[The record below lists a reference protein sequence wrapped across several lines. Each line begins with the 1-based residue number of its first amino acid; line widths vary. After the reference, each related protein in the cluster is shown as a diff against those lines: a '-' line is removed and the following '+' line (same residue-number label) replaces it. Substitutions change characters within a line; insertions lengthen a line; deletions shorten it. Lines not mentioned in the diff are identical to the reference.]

1 MQNNEFM
8 NKQMDRQIKNAL
20 YMQADTYTPPTD
32 LKQRID
38 EQIARQKKEVVFMR
52 KMSVKKVAVAAAAM
66 CVLTGTVCMAGGK
79 ISGYIGGNR
88 VGARTEAYSN
98 LGKLE
103 QELDLTSY
111 APESFD
117 NGYAF
122 AYADISD
129 FDAVDEDQVTVK
141 TESELDVTYED
152 NSGNNVFYTVK
163 KGATTFSDEELAHAQ
178 AIVQDGVTYYY
189 IADNYLFLPPDGEP
203 TEEDLAAEKA
213 GTLMISYG
221 SSEREEKEYDS
232 LWWNVDGQSY
242 SLSGFDV
249 HMDAQELMH
258 MAEQTR

>member
-20 YMQADTYTPPTD
+20 YMKADTYTPPTD

-38 EQIARQKKEVVFMR
+38 GQIARQKKEVVFMR

-79 ISGYIGGNR
+79 INGYIGGDR
-88 VGARTEAYSN
+88 LGVRTEAYSD
-98 LGKLE
+98 LGNLE
-103 QELDLTSY
+103 QKLDLTSH

-122 AYADISD
+122 AYADILD
-129 FDAVDEDQVTVK
+129 FDAVDENHVTVK
-141 TESELDVTYED
+141 TESELDVTYEND
-152 NSGNNVFYTVK
+152 GDNVFYRVK
-163 KGATTFSDEELAHAQ
+163 NGATTFSDEELAHAQ
-178 AIVQDGVTYYY
+178 MIEQDGVSYYY
-189 IADNYLFLPPDGEP
+189 ITNNYLFLPADGEP

-213 GTLMISYG
+213 GALMISYG
-221 SSEREEKEYDS
+221 SSEREEKKYDS
-232 LWWNVDGQSY
+232 LCWNADGQSY

-249 HMDAQELMH
+249 HMDAQELVH
-258 MAEQTR
+258 MAEQVH

>member
-1 MQNNEFM
+1 MQNNQFID
-8 NKQMDRQIKNAL
+8 KKLDRQITDAL
-20 YMQADTYTPPTD
+20 YAQADTYTPPTD

-66 CVLTGTVCMAGGK
+66 CVLTGTVCMAGGQ
-79 ISGYIGGNR
+79 IAGYVGGNR
-88 VGARTEAYSN
+88 LGARIETYED

-103 QELDLTSY
+103 QKLDLTSH
-111 APESFD
+111 APQSFD

-129 FDAVDEDQVTVK
+129 FDAVDENQVRVK
-141 TESELDVTYED
+141 TESELDVTYEND
-152 NSGNNVFYTVK
+152 GDEPMFYTVK

-178 AIVQDGVTYYY
+178 AIEQDGVTYYY
-189 IADNYLFLPPDGEP
+189 MADNYLFLPPDGEP
-203 TEEDLAAEKA
+203 TAEDLQAEEA
-213 GTLMISYG
+213 GNLMISYG

-232 LWWNVDGQSY
+232 LWWNADGQSY

-249 HMDAQELMH
+249 HMDAQALMH
-258 MAEQTR
+258 MAEQVH